1 MDARNARFREPG
13 DYSSSLTDAERIVI
27 AFGELIRDS
36 KSRALTD
43 AEKAALDSAR
53 MVMEQMP
60 RARLAEMFRSFKIE
74 L

>member
-1 MDARNARFREPG
+1 MEARNAKLREAE
-13 DYSSSLTDAERIVI
+13 DFLNSLTDAERIVI
-27 AFGELIRDS
+27 AFGELFRDS

-43 AEKAALDSAR
+43 AERAALQSAR

-60 RARLAEMFRSFKIE
+60 RARLAEIFRSFKID